1 MSVVLTRYQ
10 RAREAIADL
19 ALRLFPEHPLTD
31 RTAFATGAAYS
42 YIRVERLFVFLR
54 YFAFFA
60 GLLAVPLLSPGKIRE
75 MYTILLLFLADN
87 LFTSLYLIPRR
98 PQWLYGGY
106 YRFGVEAAFV
116 AAAIA
121 VTGGPTSPF
130 LFIYYPLLAIHCL
143 RFGTLQIVYGPIV
156 ATLSLAL
163 GVAASHASLVDHVG
177 TVLFQLFWLG
187 LMAFVL
193 TLTVERGR
201 LAESRLATE
210 LRRTRALLQATH
222 APTTALSVEGVLAA
236 VVQQSRILAEAHA
249 VALHLYGG
257 IGEPGIYREDI
268 DETGES
274 QAFRRLFRSNFQA
287 RKYVL
292 EAGRP
297 VPPVELLANISHLPA
312 TLGEFTSFCCAAI
325 PGTKGNLGFV
335 AVARRGETRL
345 NPLLR
350 EALVAF
356 LTRASLAI
364 QNARLY
370 ERVQQQLQELRS
382 TQHMLIRSERL
393 AALGELAAKVAHEL
407 NNPLASIHMYAS
419 LLVES
424 PVEPEEQRR
433 LAQTMEEQ
441 VTRAQRVVRDVLD
454 FARPQAPQPERMSLN
469 AALEYGLRLVG
480 HAAQMAQVTVV
491 EDYGGNLPPVMVDK
505 GLMAQVVVNL
515 AMNAIAAMPQAGA
528 LTVTTGMLRGEVYMR
543 FADTGVGI
551 SPENIDR
558 IFEPFFT
565 TKPSPE
571 GTGLGLAVCRSII
584 AQHHGRIT
592 VESKLGNGS
601 SFTVWLPPASMVQEE
616 EIGAQRRNS

>member
-1 MSVVLTRYQ
+1 MGLQRVGVIYAIIGFAVL
-10 RAREAIADL
+10 
-19 ALRLFPEHPLTD
+19 
-31 RTAFATGAAYS
+31 YS
-42 YIRVERLFVFLR
+42 L
-54 YFAFFA
+54 
-60 GLLAVPLLSPGKIRE
+60 
-75 MYTILLLFLADN
+75 LLLF
-87 LFTSLYLIPRR
+87 YIIPRR
-98 PQWLYGGY
+98 PSLLAGGY
-106 YRFGVEAAFV
+106 LVYCLDMLSMSL
-116 AAAIA
+116 A
-121 VTGGPTSPF
+121 VSATGGITSTF
-130 LFIYYPLLAIHCL
+130 FVIYYPLIALHSL
-143 RFGTLQIVYGPIV
+143 RFGASQLVFGPIATVFSYV
-156 ATLSLAL
+156 AGVYMHSDPLLPNLGELAFRSSW
-163 GVAASHASLVDHVG
+163 VVM
-177 TVLFQLFWLG
+177 
-187 LMAFVL
+187 MAFLVSVV
-193 TLTVERGR
+193 VERGR
-201 LAESRLATE
+201 SAEAAFANE
-210 LRRTRALLQATH
+210 LRRTRALLQAAH
-222 APTTALSVEGVLAA
+222 APTTSLTVEGVLAA
-236 VVQQSRILAEAHA
+236 VLQQSRILAEAHE
-249 VALHLYGG
+249 VVLHLYGG
-257 IGEPGIYREDI
+257 FGEAGIYRD
-268 DETGES
+268 DTDQSPGGE
-274 QAFRRLFRSNFQA
+274 AFRRMVHSNFRA
-287 RKYVL
+287 RKFIL

-297 VPPVELLANISHLPA
+297 VPPADLVANVPHVPA
-312 TLGEFTSFCCAAI
+312 TLEEFSSFYCAAI
-325 PGTKGNLGFV
+325 PGAKGNLGFV

-370 ERVQQQLQELRS
+370 ERVQQQLLELRS